1 MDGLSQQANEATDQQ
16 PRSSLRDL
24 WANSGWQP
32 TPAEQ
37 VPAIASC

>member
-1 MDGLSQQANEATDQQ
+1 MDGLKGKADEATE
-16 PRSSLRDL
+16 PAAAIVLRDL